1 MNKNGKDLFAPLL
14 ALGLSLALVVTG
26 CGGAEQSA
34 PKQETTPNQ
43 GGTPSTEAPAEPQKV
58 TVMLDWLPNTNHT
71 GLYVAKEN
79 GYYEEQGL
87 DVEIVQPGEGSTAD
101 QLVAAGKADFGI
113 SYQEA
118 VTQARA
124 TDIPL
129 VSIAA
134 VIQHN
139 TSAFASLKEANI
151 SSPKDFEGKRYGGWG
166 SPVEEAVLQAVM
178 EKAGADFT
186 KVENVTLGVADF
198 FSTIGRDADF
208 EWIYYGWD
216 GVEAK
221 RSGMEL
227 NLLMLKDLDPALDY
241 YTPVIVTNEHHIAEQ
256 QELVKKFVAATAK
269 GYQFAI
275 EQPDQAADMLLKNAP
290 ELNADLVKA
299 SQEWLSGKYQDD
311 ADQWGIQKQEVW
323 ERYAKWM
330 FERDLIPKMIEADKA
345 FTNEFLPEPSN

>member
-1 MNKNGKDLFAPLL
+1 MLT
-14 ALGLSLALVVTG
+14 LGLSLALIVTG
-26 CGGAEQSA
+26 CAGQKQASPSPEQ
-34 PKQETTPNQ
+34 PEQEETPAAD
-43 GGTPSTEAPAEPQKV
+43 TPAEAVNV

-71 GLYVAKEN
+71 GLYVAKEK
-79 GYYEEQGL
+79 GYYQEQGL
-87 DVEIVQPGEGSTAD
+87 NVEIVQPGEGSTAD

-151 SSPKDFEGKRYGGWG
+151 TSPKDFEGKRYGGWG
-166 SPVEEAVLQAVM
+166 SPVEEAVLKAVM
-178 EKAGADFT
+178 EKAGADYA
-186 KVENVTLGVADF
+186 KVENVTLGIADF
-198 FSTIGRDADF
+198 FATIGRDADF

-216 GVEAK
+216 GIEAK
-221 RSGMEL
+221 RRNMEL

-241 YTPVIVTNEHHIAEQ
+241 YTPVIVTNEQHVSEQ
-256 QELVKKFVAATAK
+256 KDLVKKFVAATAK

-275 EQPDQAADMLLKNAP
+275 EQPAEAAEMLLKNAP
-290 ELNADLVKA
+290 ELDPELVKA

-311 ADQWGIQKQEVW
+311 AEQWGIQKQEVW
-323 ERYAKWM
+323 ERYARWM
-330 FERDLIPKMIEADKA
+330 FERNLVPKMIEAEKA
-345 FTNEFLPEPSN
+345 FTNEFLPEPTR